1 MPRFSRRMTAG
12 LRMPRFVREHA
23 GIDHDLAQRADVFFL
38 DVAAEDQVGIGVRVQ
53 RAVVLDLGFQLSR
66 SPAGIAERE
75 DGVLRLGA
83 LRDRLQN
90 IHRRGQANSVVDLQ
104 RRILDEEIAR
114 MQHEAAAGLDRAAFQ
129 HLHGLGVLRQLD
141 LIGLLDDVELHQ
153 QFGKVDTAGP
163 AVDDDAHGAFGVMR
177 AELDHLA
184 LEARHL
190 DSSTWQR
197 VGISA
202 VRLLAGS
209 RSGAVLMGGVAFHLQ
224 PGWKTY
230 WLTPGDSGVPPRFDF
245 SKSENIEAVT
255 VLWPAPTKFDDGAGG
270 YSLGYHDQV
279 VLPLRI
285 VAKNADKPVT
295 LRADINYAVCEK
307 LCIPVEAS
315 AELAIASVASTEDS
329 ALFAALDTVPKPAN
343 VGDPNPLTIRDVK
356 REGKSTVLVDVAVPD
371 TRAVDLFVE
380 GPTPDWALPVPKLLE
395 RSPPG
400 VKRFAFELEGLPPG
414 TNPEGAALKLTLVGG
429 DRAYEFNINLD

>member
-1 MPRFSRRMTAG
+1 MVVIVPM
-12 LRMPRFVREHA
+12 
-23 GIDHDLAQRADVFFL
+23 RA
-38 DVAAEDQVGIGVRVQ
+38 A
-53 RAVVLDLGFQLSR
+53 LGF
-66 SPAGIAERE
+66 
-75 DGVLRLGA
+75 
-83 LRDRLQN
+83 
-90 IHRRGQANSVVDLQ
+90 
-104 RRILDEEIAR
+104 
-114 MQHEAAAGLDRAAFQ
+114 AAT
-129 HLHGLGVLRQLD
+129 
-141 LIGLLDDVELHQ
+141 LL
-153 QFGKVDTAGP
+153 ASS
-163 AVDDDAHGAFGVMR
+163 
-177 AELDHLA
+177 LA
-184 LEARHL
+184 LEAHAQ
-190 DSSTWQR
+190 DSSPWQR
-197 VGISA
+197 DGHSA

-209 RSGAVLMGGVAFHLQ
+209 RSGAVLLGGIAFELQ

-230 WLTPGDSGVPPRFDF
+230 WRTPGDSGVPPRFDF
-245 SKSENIEAVT
+245 SRSDNIEAVT
-255 VLWPAPTKFDDGAGG
+255 VMWPAPTKFDDGAGG
-270 YSLGYHDQV
+270 YSLGYHNQV

-295 LRADINYAVCEK
+295 LRADVNYAVCEK

-356 REGKSTVLVDVAVPD
+356 RDGKSTVLVDVAVPD
-371 TRAVDLFVE
+371 TRSVDLFVE

-395 RSPPG
+395 HSPPG